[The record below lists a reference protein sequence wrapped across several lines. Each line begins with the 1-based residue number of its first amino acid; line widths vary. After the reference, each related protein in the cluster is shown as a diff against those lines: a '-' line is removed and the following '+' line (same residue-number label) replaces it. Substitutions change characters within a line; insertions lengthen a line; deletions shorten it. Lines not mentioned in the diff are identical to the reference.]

1 MTATNGEGVDELVA
15 ATVVEALGEAMNEDE
30 LDGVAGLVAVTD
42 ADVPLERVAVGVNVR
57 VNDDVAVL
65 DGDAPRL
72 SDAVAVCVSVL
83 LLKRDGVVE
92 KVGVS
97 DGDAPRDSDAVSDND
112 RVAVVVAVAVG
123 VIVGVDPR
131 LSDAVDVGVP
141 VALLEPVG
149 VRVAF
154 CVPVSDGVGDGLG
167 VTPDGTQASSVAL
180 PGAPTSLT
188 PPVAA
193 TVKRC
198 HVAPAL
204 ALTKELPP
212 PPLAAQ

>member
-1 MTATNGEGVDELVA
+1 MLPASVVTMPGTQVGDGDGVTATNGEGVDELVA

-131 LSDAVDVGVP
+131 LSDAVDVGVTDDTSRRG
-141 VALLEPVG
+141 A
-149 VRVAF
+149 A
-154 CVPVSDGVGDGLG
+154 SD
-167 VTPDGTQASSVAL
+167 TASSVTAAS
-180 PGAPTSLT
+180 APSVQRRQS
-188 PPVAA
+188 PNAA
-193 TVKRC
+193 
-198 HVAPAL
+198 
-204 ALTKELPP
+204 
-212 PPLAAQ
+212 